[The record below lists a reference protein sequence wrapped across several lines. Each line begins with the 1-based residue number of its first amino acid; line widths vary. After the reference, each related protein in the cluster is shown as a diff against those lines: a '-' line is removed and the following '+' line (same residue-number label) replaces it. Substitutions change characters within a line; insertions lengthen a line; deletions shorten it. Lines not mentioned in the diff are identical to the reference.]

1 VLGLLAATV
10 AIRLKAEWAEARN
23 ERFDWV
29 GSVIYGLSIA
39 AVMVGLSRLPDMSGG
54 VLAAAGIAGA
64 VGFVA
69 YEKRSTAPIL
79 NLSLFR
85 SNRAFTLSSLAALIN
100 YLATTAVTFLL
111 SLYLQYIKALTPQQ
125 AGVVLIAQPVL
136 MAIFSPIAGRL
147 SDRVEARIVA
157 SAGMTLTALGLL
169 MLVFL
174 GQATTFVYIVAALLL
189 LGVGF
194 GLFSSP
200 NMNAIMSSADRRLY
214 GVASAIVA
222 TMRTLGQMLSLGIT
236 MLLFSVVIGPVQITP
251 EYYGAFLDSSRIAFT
266 IFSALCVVGIFA
278 SLARGRV
285 RS

>member
-1 VLGLLAATV
+1 
-10 AIRLKAEWAEARN
+10 
-23 ERFDWV
+23 
-29 GSVIYGLSIA
+29 
-39 AVMVGLSRLPDMSGG
+39 MVGLSRLPDVSGG
-54 VLAAAGIAGA
+54 VLVAAGVAGA
-64 VGFVA
+64 VAFLA
-69 YEKRSTAPIL
+69 YENRSAAPIL

-85 SNRAFTLSSLAALIN
+85 GNRAFTLSSLAALIN

-111 SLYLQYIKALTPQQ
+111 SLYLQYIKALSPQQ
-125 AGVVLIAQPVL
+125 AGMVLIAQPIL
-136 MAIFSPIAGRL
+136 MAVFSPIAGRL

-169 MLVFL
+169 MLIFL
-174 GQATTFVYIVAALLL
+174 RQATSFAYIIAALLL

-251 EYYGAFLDSSRIAFT
+251 EHYGAFLDSTRIAFT